1 MMLPLGFIENIASSH
16 MLICLAIVLV
26 LFGGKKLPE
35 LAHSLGRSLG
45 EFKKGKEE
53 GEVLANEKVKQVVD
67 DIKKEEPVKVEGPK
81 A

>member
-1 MMLPLGFIENIASSH
+1 MMVPLGFIENIASSH

-26 LFGGKKLPE
+26 LFGGNKLPE
-35 LAHSLGRSLG
+35 LARSLGRSMG

-53 GEVLANEKVKQVVD
+53 GETLSKGNAIRAID
-67 DIKKEEPVKVEGPK
+67 DISKEEPAKVEAPK